1 MGDDLFTIGLPDLL
15 KKRISELTGLV
26 VDFKDYGLDY
36 PLRCDTAGPFIYC
49 GQVFVIDVRD
59 DNVWIQW
66 CRKWYGPVLE
76 VYRGHG
82 PEAVAQ
88 ECLRII
94 DAIFGPP
101 ELLENVAERSERRR
115 LQGLREAAW
124 KTALKLGTRS

>member
-1 MGDDLFTIGLPDLL
+1 MDHNLFTSGLPDLL
-15 KKRISELTGLV
+15 RKRIFELTGLL
-26 VDFKDYGLDY
+26 VDFKDYGWDY
-36 PLRCDTAGPFIYC
+36 PLRRDSAGPFTYR
-49 GQVFVIDVRD
+49 GQAFRLDVCEDTVR
-59 DNVWIQW
+59 IEW

-82 PEAVAQ
+82 PEAVGQ

-101 ELLENVAERSERRR
+101 EVLENVAERSERRR

-124 KTALKLGTRS
+124 KTAWKL

>member
-1 MGDDLFTIGLPDLL
+1 MENNLFTIGLPELL
-15 KKRISELTGLV
+15 KKKLLELTGLELE
-26 VDFKDYGLDY
+26 FKDDGSLY
-36 PLRCDTAGPFIYC
+36 PVRCDSAGPFFYR
-49 GQVFVIDVRD
+49 GQVFVIDVYD
-59 DNVWIQW
+59 DTVWIQW

-82 PEAVAQ
+82 PEAVAR

-101 ELLENVAERSERRR
+101 EVLENVTKRSERRR

-124 KTALKLGTRS
+124 KTAWKL